1 MSFGWTIDIN
11 ADSGS
16 IKIFL
21 YYDPK
26 KHWGPKE
33 YQYLYTRAEFF
44 N

>member
-16 IKIFL
+16 IKILL

-26 KHWGPKE
+26 DIGFLKNTSTCIQE
-33 YQYLYTRAEFF
+33 QNF
-44 N
+44 